1 MPRSSQERRTRRSK
15 FEVYKSS
22 FFSSSSLYEAFKDE
36 FDLLLQLPADK
47 LEIMLAKAPELITAF
62 EPERGGSLDV
72 LAAKVGISSHEV
84 FHCLRVIR
92 YIVVEFQENTPG
104 PDEAS
109 LWAADYI
116 RLADGDPADAPRIGA
131 LVSSLLD
138 MAELTLQAFR
148 SQRAAR
154 KVFPFLEDTYT
165 AVELRSVFRSD
176 YSDRK
181 SDKKSVDVA
190 EYDPQLIGLVPVSS
204 VSLIVD
210 LGPDFQFQVDEDGLR
225 KLIRTLRAALRDLEV
240 TKAASNIPHP
250 QSPRT

>member
-1 MPRSSQERRTRRSK
+1 MRRSK
-15 FEVYKSS
+15 FEVYKSN
-22 FFSSSSLYEAFKDE
+22 FFSSSGFHEAFKDE
-36 FDLLLQLPADK
+36 FELLIQLPADK
-47 LEIMLAKAPELITAF
+47 LEIMLGEAPELITAF
-62 EPERGGSLDV
+62 EPEDGGSFDA

-84 FHCLRVIR
+84 FHCLRVVR

-116 RLADGDPADAPRIGA
+116 GLTNGDPADAPRIGA
-131 LVSSLLD
+131 LITSLLD

-148 SQRAAR
+148 SQSAAR
-154 KVFPFLEDTYT
+154 KVFPC
-165 AVELRSVFRSD
+165 RSD

-181 SDKKSVDVA
+181 SEKKSVDAA
-190 EYDPQLIGLVPVSS
+190 EYMPQLIGLVPVTS

-225 KLIRTLRAALRDLEV
+225 KLIRTLGAALRDLGV
-240 TKAASNIPHP
+240 TKAAANIPPP
-250 QSPRT
+250 QLPRT